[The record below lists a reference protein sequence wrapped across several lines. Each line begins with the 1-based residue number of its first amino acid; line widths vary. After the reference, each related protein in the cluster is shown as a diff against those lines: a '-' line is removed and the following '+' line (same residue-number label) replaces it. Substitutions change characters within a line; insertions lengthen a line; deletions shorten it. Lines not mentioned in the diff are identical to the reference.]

1 MELFDA
7 IFSKEIDDAK
17 ETTSRKSLSL
27 NGKIKDI
34 FIRFSN
40 YIKKGREENAS
51 DADIRDIMCRVNIVS
66 GPMQGHC
73 FEIKEEVTF
82 IGRAQDNDIEINDR
96 TLSRR
101 HIKISKKNN
110 KFFIEDLGSHN
121 GLMVDGN
128 HVISFKE
135 IELIDGIVYSIGD
148 SAFSIEKDY
157 IE

>member
-1 MELFDA
+1 MANKKDGSDIENNSYSEMELFDA

-73 FEIKEEVTF
+73 FEIE
-82 IGRAQDNDIEINDR
+82 AIE
-96 TLSRR
+96 
-101 HIKISKKNN
+101 
-110 KFFIEDLGSHN
+110 
-121 GLMVDGN
+121 
-128 HVISFKE
+128 
-135 IELIDGIVYSIGD
+135 
-148 SAFSIEKDY
+148 
-157 IE
+157 